1 MKIGDILTLNQD
13 IIVAYDHSMSSKKL
27 TKGDKLTL
35 VSISPN
41 NPNFLRLKKEGISN
55 NIGLTIDKFK

>member
-1 MKIGDILTLNQD
+1 MRVGDILTLNQD
-13 IIVAYDHSMSSKKL
+13 IIVGYDHSVSSTKL
-27 TKGDKLTL
+27 SKGDKLTI

-41 NPNFLRLKKEGISN
+41 NPKFLRLKKEGISD

>member
-1 MKIGDILTLNQD
+1 MRVGDILTLNQD
-13 IIVAYDHSMSSKKL
+13 IIVAYDHSMSSTKL

>member
-1 MKIGDILTLNQD
+1 MRIGDILTLNQD
-13 IIVAYDHSMSSKKL
+13 VLVAYDHSMSSTKL

-41 NPNFLRLKKEGISN
+41 NPDFLFVEKDSQKLILRTSNFK
-55 NIGLTIDKFK
+55 